1 MYTCDGFSRVMS
13 WLEPVHETLL
23 WKLIGIHRGMEL
35 HIRVHDLVCIA
46 EDEFG
51 PVRYRLP
58 KLSNPGHNLTTPADP
73 RNRTTES

>member
-1 MYTCDGFSRVMS
+1 
-13 WLEPVHETLL
+13 
-23 WKLIGIHRGMEL
+23 MEL

-58 KLSNPGHNLTTPADP
+58 KLSNPGHNLTTLVDP
-73 RNRTTES
+73 RNKTTES